1 MKRYWC
7 YIMSNKSRRLYIGFT
22 DDLTRRVFEHREK
35 LFPESFTARYVF
47 DMLVFYE
54 EYSHVVSARMRERKS
69 RDGDA
74 RRKLK
79 LILAENPEWED
90 LSLAWEGDPGWILLP
105 EARPRLKRKL
115 P

>member
-1 MKRYWC
+1 MKA
-7 YIMSNKSRRLYIGFT
+7 SSRRPHSEASPFSKPVLSLLAG
-22 DDLTRRVFEHREK
+22 EAEESA
-35 LFPESFTARYVF
+35 FPESFTTRYVF

-79 LILAENPEWED
+79 LILAENPDWED
-90 LSLAWEGDPGWILLP
+90 LSLEWEGDPGWILVP
-105 EARPRLKRKL
+105 EARPRLKPKL